1 MSTVT
6 TTRPATAT
14 AAITIN
20 PATGD
25 VLAAYPFLNLA
36 GLQNVLEQSTTG
48 FHRWRAVQPTE
59 RCAVLRR
66 MAELLRRDVDAL
78 AELIVA
84 EMGKPIAQSWAEV
97 HKSADTL
104 DWYSDYGPAM
114 VADTTTAAGKN
125 VIVRHQPLGPV
136 LAVEPWN
143 FPVWQCIRSAAA
155 ILIAGNSYI
164 LKPAPNVA
172 GCAFFLE
179 RLWQEAGLPAG
190 SFTVLN
196 ADIDVVAAAIAHPAV
211 VGVTVTGSVRA
222 GSAIAA
228 QAGKMI
234 KPSVLEL
241 GGTDAFIVLADADI
255 DAAVNGAITGRF
267 QNSGQVCIASKRI
280 ILHKSIEEE
289 FTQKFIAAVARLRVG
304 DPRDPGTV
312 IGPIARP
319 DLRDEIAEQVA
330 RTIAQG
336 GKLLHGGNPLEGPG
350 NFFEPTVISNVRPG
364 MVAFD
369 EEVFGP
375 VAALTTAQS
384 ADDAISL
391 ANTSKFGLSA
401 SVWTRETDK
410 AADIAGR
417 LEVGGVFINKVP
429 VSDPRIPI
437 GGVKNSGFGR
447 ELSTQGVH
455 AFTNVQTVWV
465 EEPPG
470 RL

>member
-1 MSTVT
+1 LSTVT
-6 TTRPATAT
+6 TPRPAAAT

-36 GLQNVLEQSTTG
+36 GLQNVLEQATTG
-48 FHRWRAVQPTE
+48 FQRWRAVQPTG

-78 AELIVA
+78 AGLIVA
-84 EMGKPIAQSWAEV
+84 EMGKPIAQSC
-97 HKSADTL
+97 
-104 DWYSDYGPAM
+104 
-114 VADTTTAAGKN
+114 

-155 ILIAGNSYI
+155 ILLAGNSYI

-255 DAAVNGAITGRF
+255 DAAVDGAISGRF

-289 FTQKFIAAVARLRVG
+289 FTQKFVTAVARLRVG

-319 DLRDEIAEQVA
+319 DLRDEITEQVA

-384 ADDAISL
+384 ADDAVSL

-465 EEPPG
+465 EESPG
-470 RL
+470 GL